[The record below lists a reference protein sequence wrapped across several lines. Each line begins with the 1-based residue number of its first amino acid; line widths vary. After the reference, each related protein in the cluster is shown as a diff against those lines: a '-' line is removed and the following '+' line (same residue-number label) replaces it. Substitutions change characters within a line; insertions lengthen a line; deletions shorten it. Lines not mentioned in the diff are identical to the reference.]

1 MRRLICAGVYWL
13 IEPLLDLL
21 DRRKAARDEE
31 VRRAAA
37 VKGDW
42 GINAPGT
49 KGTLE

>member
-13 IEPLLDLL
+13 IEHLLDQL
-21 DRRKAARDEE
+21 DRRKAARDEK

-37 VKGDW
+37 LKGDW
-42 GINAPGT
+42 VISAPGT